1 MGGFLDPD
9 VGGGTRYLSSTG
21 GLSVG
26 YGNMPHGDQI

>member
-9 VGGGTRYLSSTG
+9 VGGGTGYLSATS
-21 GLSVG
+21 GLCVS